1 MKLFSFKNFLKTSLF
16 LISILIIILLVSG
29 VSYFVIDK
37 VQKKNNLMDIEV
49 YSPVSSLVVQENSLK
64 KIQISIC

>member
-1 MKLFSFKNFLKTSLF
+1 MKLFSFKNFLKTTLFLF
-16 LISILIIILLVSG
+16 LILLIILLVSG

-49 YSPVSSLVVQENSLK
+49 YSPISSLIVEENSIK
-64 KIQISIC
+64 KKQV